1 MRCAVMREKR
11 PKRSSHKLK
20 TFQAGFIACFK
31 VFVSTFFMILSAS
44 HARCDAAS
52 FPLHLPPRTKTPANF
67 IDNTF
72 SVSVFLILISIRFRF
87 CFRFGVFLFRL
98 LPFVIWFICQKLA
111 IYQTISSYVY
121 ICRYR
126 IYIAHICHAD
136 SHYVIAFCLWANCL
150 LLFIIRIII
159 DVVDS
164 ERGWGGERERDV
176 CVCKYVK

>member
-1 MRCAVMREKR
+1 
-11 PKRSSHKLK
+11 
-20 TFQAGFIACFK
+20 
-31 VFVSTFFMILSAS
+31 MILSAS

-52 FPLHLPPRTKTPANF
+52 FPLPPSCHTSLHARRHLRISLTTRF
-67 IDNTF
+67 QF
-72 SVSVFLILISIRFRF
+72 QFFFILISIRFRF

-111 IYQTISSYVY
+111 ICQTISSCKYICV

-159 DVVDS
+159 DVVDG
-164 ERGWGGERERDV
+164 ERGSGRERERDDV